1 MARLNTI
8 FLVAA
13 LALTGCGVTD
23 VTTGNGDG
31 NGDANGDGDP
41 TDGGSSD
48 PSSDASTDGFIEE
61 PSTDPT
67 YPSAHPRIYVT
78 ANRGRL
84 EAALAANTAAASTF
98 KAKVDA
104 WVGGSDIW
112 GFRAWNSALV
122 GQLTGDAIYCT
133 TAVASVEAQVLGAE
147 AAIATGRNP
156 AVSLDSYLEI
166 GELIGDLA
174 LVYDWCSES
183 LSEGQKQRWI
193 AYANQAV
200 WNVWHHEDA
209 TWGGRAAPWSGWSV
223 TNPSNNYY
231 YSFLRATMLLG
242 LATKG
247 ENPQAD
253 EWIHQFRD
261 VKILG
266 ELVPTFE
273 SDLEGGASREG
284 TGYGVAMRRLFELYD
299 LWYGTTG
306 ERLAGKTSHTRKSMH
321 AFLHQVLPTLDK
333 VAPTGDHARDSTA
346 TFFDYHRDYLLELM
360 RLYPTDPVAARA
372 KTLLA
377 ESNVPAMSSGF
388 MAANDF
394 LYEASDII
402 AAPLGGNTAYHAPG
416 IGQIYARSGWE
427 KGATWM
433 NLTGGPYTESH
444 AHQDQGALMLFKG
457 GWLIHDANVHS
468 RSGLSQAAT
477 SHSLVRI
484 DQGGTPVKQIAN
496 TESHVVGLAQGEGYV
511 YAAVDVTPA
520 YNGHAAVQKVQRET
534 IFLPP
539 NIVIVYD
546 RVVTAAGTTQTWQA
560 QTPVPPAVGGAG
572 ATITNGGH
580 TLAITKVVGGSLS
593 TTDMRGDADL
603 QGGYRLDEQQA
614 GGDQRYLHVLSIDGA
629 ATAVVG
635 AGDTGVTVNLAGGGS
650 ATVTFS
656 RDDVGAT
663 LVLNG
668 ASIALDDTV
677 ATLDP

>member
-1 MARLNTI
+1 MSWRWV
-8 FLVAA
+8 LVSSV
-13 LALTGCGVTD
+13 LAVACGD
-23 VTTGNGDG
+23 DG
-31 NGDANGDGDP
+31 
-41 TDGGSSD
+41 
-48 PSSDASTDGFIEE
+48 PSG
-61 PSTDPT
+61 PSFPDQ
-67 YPSAHPRIYVT
+67 HPRVYLGKHKDRLKQAIAEGRPEAMRFVTMVDEWIADPVGADIYNFNEWY
-78 ANRGRL
+78 AGL
-84 EAALAANTAAASTF
+84 M
-98 KAKVDA
+98 
-104 WVGGSDIW
+104 
-112 GFRAWNSALV
+112 
-122 GQLTGDAIYCT
+122 GQLTDDPKYCAA
-133 TAVASVEAQVLGAE
+133 AVASLDKFIQSEEAMIARGE
-147 AAIATGRNP
+147 APEVVN
-156 AVSLDSYLEI
+156 DSYLQI
-166 GELIGDLA
+166 GGTIGNVA
-174 LVYDWCSES
+174 LTIDYCYGAVGD
-183 LSEGQKQRWI
+183 KRARWL

-200 WNVWHHEDA
+200 WNVWNHEA
-209 TWGGRAAPWSGWSV
+209 AEWGGTKIDWSGWSV
-223 TNPSNNYY
+223 DNPVNNYY

>member
-1 MARLNTI
+1 MARVQTM
-8 FLVAA
+8 FVVAT
-13 LALTGCGVTD
+13 LALVGCSATD
-23 VTTGNGDG
+23 ATTGV
-31 NGDANGDGDP
+31 GDGDGDG
-41 TDGGSSD
+41 DGGTSDVSSSD
-48 PSSDASTDGFIEE
+48 DGWTEE
-61 PSTDPT
+61 PSADPT
-67 YPSAHPRIYVT
+67 YPSEHPRIYLT

-84 EAALAANTAAASTF
+84 EAALAENTAAASTF
-98 KAKVDA
+98 KTKVDA
-104 WVGGSDIW
+104 WVGGSAIW
-112 GFRAWNSALV
+112 GFRAWNSALL
-122 GQLTGDAIYCT
+122 GQLTGDALYCT
-133 TAVASVEAQVLGAE
+133 KAVASVETQVLAAE
-147 AAIATGRNP
+147 AAIASGQNP

-166 GELIGDLA
+166 GELIGDVA
-174 LVYDWCSES
+174 LVYDWCHES
-183 LSEGQKQRWI
+183 ISQGQQQRWI

-209 TWGGRAAPWSGWSV
+209 TWGGRTVPWSGWSV
-223 TNPSNNYY
+223 NNPSNNYY

-321 AFLHQVLPTLDK
+321 AFMHQVLPTLDK
-333 VAPTGDHARDSTA
+333 VAPTGDHARDATA

-377 ESNVPAMSSGF
+377 ESNVPSMTSGF

-394 LYEASDII
+394 LYEASDMT
-402 AAPLGGNTAYHAPG
+402 AAPLEGNTAYHAPG
-416 IGQIYARSGWE
+416 IGQVYARSGWD
-427 KGATWM
+427 KTATWV
-433 NLTGGPYTESH
+433 NLTAGPYTESH

-457 GWLIHDANVHS
+457 DWLIHDANVHS
-468 RSGLSQAAT
+468 RSGLSQATT

-496 TESHVVGLAQGEGYV
+496 TESHVVGLAQGDGYV
-511 YAAVDVTPA
+511 YSAVDVTPA

-560 QTPVPPAVGGAG
+560 QTPVQPAVSGAG

-580 TLAITKVVGGSLS
+580 TLAITKVAGGSLS
-593 TTDMRGDADL
+593 ATDMRGDSDL

-629 ATAVVG
+629 ATSVVG
-635 AGDTGVTVNLAGGGS
+635 AGDTGVTVNLAGGGT

-668 ASIALDDTV
+668 ATFALDDTV
-677 ATLDP
+677 ATLDQ